1 MTRFTLILV
10 LGLAVILAACASP
23 ASSEIGP
30 TEPPPQVQPTLPP
43 APTAT
48 LAPTLPAEPLPT
60 APLPTDTPPPA
71 TEAVALFNGIQ
82 QGYTADGFPYLG
94 DPAAPVTLI
103 DYSDFL

>member
-1 MTRFTLILV
+1 MTRVTLILV
-10 LGLAVILAACASP
+10 LGLAVILAACAGP
-23 ASSEIGP
+23 APSEVGP
-30 TEPPPQVQPTLPP
+30 TEPPRVQPTLPP
-43 APTAT
+43 ALAAT

-60 APLPTDTPPPA
+60 ETLPPA

>member
-23 ASSEIGP
+23 APSEIGP
-30 TEPPPQVQPTLPP
+30 TEPPPQVQSTLL
-43 APTAT
+43 TV
-48 LAPTLPAEPLPT
+48 PLPT
-60 APLPTDTPPPA
+60 ETLPLAPLPTDTSPPA